1 MDVPSLPGT
10 GVLTNCRVR
19 ADLRCGTDDTKG
31 TLRVGYHEGL
41 DDESALMANIRT
53 VRVCVG
59 TVSRESV
66 RLNVILATTDTNTT

>member
-10 GVLTNCRVR
+10 GVLTNCHVR
-19 ADLRCGTDDTKG
+19 ADLRCGTNDTKG
-31 TLRVGYHEGL
+31 TLRVRYREGL

-59 TVSRESV
+59 TASRESV